1 MHPDPMRQEVTLV
14 RVLPRRERPARL
26 SSNRRKTEFRRAA
39 LPAPVPRKTLRAME
53 TNHLRRRS
61 VLAAATG
68 AALTAVAGCATPTPT
83 MPQPISVISFGGGF
97 NLPLWA
103 ARDQGFFAR
112 NGLDATLTITADSK
126 QVFTGIM
133 EGRYQVAIT
142 AFDNIVAY
150 QEGQG
155 EVKFDPPSDFFGFMG
170 SDDGFLSLVAVPEV
184 TSVAQL
190 KGRTIS
196 VDAMTNGFSF
206 ALREMLARGGV
217 SEADVKW
224 ARAGGTDRR
233 FAALMERQHDAT
245 MLRAPFDL
253 QAKNRGFQQL
263 ATAREVI
270 GPYLG
275 IVGAARRSW
284 AQQNPTQVVA
294 FIRAYRDAIRW
305 LEAPA
310 NRGAAQALLMANVP
324 GMSAQVAAQSCE
336 LMLHPRTGF
345 FNDAGLDDAGV
356 RAVLELRG
364 RLGEPARRLTDP
376 DKYIDRRYWREAMAR

>member
-1 MHPDPMRQEVTLV
+1 MDTS
-14 RVLPRRERPARL
+14 AW
-26 SSNRRKTEFRRAA
+26 NRRQ
-39 LPAPVPRKTLRAME
+39 
-53 TNHLRRRS
+53 
-61 VLAAATG
+61 VLAAASATALAACAG
-68 AALTAVAGCATPTPT
+68 APT
-83 MPQPISVISFGGGF
+83 MPAIPQPVSVISFGGGF

-103 ARDQGFFAR
+103 ARDHGFFAR
-112 NGLDATLTITADSK
+112 HGLVPTLQITPDSK
-126 QVFTGIM
+126 QLFAGLM
-133 EGRYQVAIT
+133 EGKYHVAVT

-155 EVKFDPPSDFFGFMG
+155 EVKFDPPSDFFAFMG
-170 SDDGFLSLVAVPEV
+170 SDDGFLSLVAAPDVKTV
-184 TSVAQL
+184 RDL

-217 SEADVKW
+217 AESEVKW

-275 IVGAARRSW
+275 ICGAARRSW
-284 AQQNPTQVVA
+284 AAQNPALPVA
-294 FIRAYRDAIRW
+294 FVRAYRDSVQW
-305 LEAPA
+305 LQQPA
-310 NRGAAQALLMANVP
+310 NRPQAQALLVANVP
-324 GMSAQVAAQSCE
+324 GMTPQIAQQSCD
-336 LMLHPRTGF
+336 LMLDPRTGF
-345 FNDAGLDDAGV
+345 FGDCALDDRAV
-356 RAVLELRG
+356 RAVLALRSK
-364 RLGEPARRLTDP
+364 LGEPARQLNDP
-376 DKYIDRRYWREAMAR
+376 DKYIDRRYWRQALGA

>member
-1 MHPDPMRQEVTLV
+1 MHDF
-14 RVLPRRERPARL
+14 A
-26 SSNRRKTEFRRAA
+26 
-39 LPAPVPRKTLRAME
+39 
-53 TNHLRRRS
+53 LRRRTL
-61 VLAAATG
+61 LAAAPG
-68 AALTAVAGCATPTPT
+68 AALAAAGCAQGPRP
-83 MPQPISVISFGGGF
+83 PQPISVISFGGGF

-112 NGLDATLTITADSK
+112 HGLAPTLQVTPDSRN
-126 QVFTGIM
+126 VFSGLM
-133 EGRYQVAIT
+133 EGRYHVAIT

-155 EVKFDPPSDFFGFMG
+155 EVKFDPPSDFFAFMG
-170 SDDGFLSLVAVPEV
+170 SDDGFLSLVAVPDV
-184 TSVAQL
+184 KTIAQL

-206 ALREMLARGGV
+206 ALREMLARNGL

-253 QAKNRGFQQL
+253 QARNRGFNQL

-284 AQQNPTQVVA
+284 AQQHPAEVVG
-294 FIRAYRDAIRW
+294 FIRAYRDAVRW
-305 LEAPA
+305 LEDPA
-310 NRGAAQALLMANVP
+310 NRAAAQALLQANVP
-324 GMSAQVAAQSCE
+324 GMPAQVAAQSCA
-336 LMLHPRTGF
+336 LMLDPKTGF
-345 FNDAGLDDAGV
+345 FRDADMEP
-356 RAVLELRG
+356 RAVQAVLDLRG
-364 RLGEPARRLTDP
+364 KLGEPPRRLADP
-376 DKYIDRRYWREAMAR
+376 EKYVDRRYWREAMAG